1 MAYNFNGTNQF
12 LNTPAGVKIVNG
24 MPLTMACWFYPVAT
38 TQFYSLMCITSDFVN
53 FSNGGYILYALG
65 TAAGDPVAVGTDPVG
80 NTETKSTS
88 GFSAATWSHACGVFT
103 SSTSRTVYLN
113 GENSATNTVSYTP
126 SSASA
131 DLRLARFTNSFSVY
145 LEGRIAEA
153 AVWNAALTA
162 AEVASLAKGMTC
174 NLVRPQ
180 SLVFYSPLLR
190 NLQDVKGGLTITN
203 NNTATVTNHPRVYR

>member
-1 MAYNFNGTNQF
+1 MAYDFNGTNQY

-38 TQFYSLMCITSDFVN
+38 TTRYALMYIAADVATFTG
-53 FSNGGYILYALG
+53 GGYFLDANG
-65 TAAGDPVAVGTDPVG
+65 SAAGDPVFATLDPQG
-80 NTETKSTS
+80 NTTAASTS
-88 GFSAATWSHACGVFT
+88 GFSAGAWNHACGVFT

-113 GENSATNTVSYTP
+113 GGNSATNTVSYTP

-131 DLRLARFTNSFSVY
+131 DLRLARFSDSFSVY
-145 LEGRIAEA
+145 LAGRIAEA

-180 SLVFYSPLLR
+180 SLVFYAPLIR
-190 NLQDVKGGLTITN
+190 NLVDVKGGLTLTN
-203 NNTATVTNHPRVYR
+203 NNTATVANHTRVYQ